1 MKHKFLRQ
9 CACCREY
16 KTKDE
21 LFRLTKDHRTGEIV
35 LNNENIAQGRSIY
48 FCKNEKCIREI
59 LKKKKIEHSLK
70 AVIPDSIREKLHTVL
85 PE

>member
-21 LFRLTKDHRTGEIV
+21 LIRLTKDHKTGELVI
-35 LNNENIAQGRSIY
+35 NNENIVQGRSIY

-59 LKKKKIEHSLK
+59 FKKKKIEHSLK
-70 AVIPDSIREKLHTVL
+70 AVIPDSI
-85 PE
+85 